1 MRIEAKEGFTFNLRS
16 YRTLKKMNKQKF
28 IDQISITLFNGRLS
42 QSQVDGIN
50 FKLNAFEKAGIRDNR
65 WKAYML
71 ATSYHETAKTMQPIE
86 EYGKGK
92 GRTYGQKIMYCGKP
106 YTHPDKIYYGR
117 GDVQLTW
124 YENYE
129 LMGKLLNI
137 PLLEQPELALDPEI
151 SARIMIE
158 GMTKGKSNRGDFT
171 GVSLETYF
179 NSTKS
184 DPINA
189 RRIIN
194 GLDQAQKIAG
204 YYYKFLDAMT

>member
-1 MRIEAKEGFTFNLRS
+1 MIKFLNNIEQS
-16 YRTLKKMNKQKF
+16 
-28 IDQISITLFNGRLS
+28 LFNGRLTHS
-42 QSQVDGIN
+42 QRSGIE
-50 FKLNAFEKAGIRDNR
+50 FKLIAFKKYGVTDIRHQ
-65 WKAYML
+65 AYML

-92 GRTYGQKIMYCGKP
+92 GRPYGQKIMYNGKP
-106 YTHPDKIYYGR
+106 YKFPDKIYYGR

-124 YENYE
+124 YENYK

-137 PLLEQPELALDPEI
+137 PLLEQPELALNPEI

-158 GMTKGKSNRGDFT
+158 GMTKGRSNRGDFT

-204 YYYKFLDAMT
+204 YYYKFLEALQ

>member
-1 MRIEAKEGFTFNLRS
+1 MNRTIFFNEIRS
-16 YRTLKKMNKQKF
+16 
-28 IDQISITLFNGRLS
+28 SLFGGRLT

-50 FKLNAFEKAGIRDNR
+50 FKLDAWEQSGLNDPR
-65 WKAYML
+65 WLAYML
-71 ATSYHETAKTMQPIE
+71 ATVFHETDRTMQPIE
-86 EYGKGK
+86 EYGRGRGK
-92 GRTYGQKIMYCGKP
+92 PYGQKIRHDRKP

-129 LMGKLLNI
+129 LMGRLLGI
-137 PLLEQPELALDPEI
+137 PLLEQPELALNPEI
-151 SARIMIE
+151 SAKIMIE

-179 NSTKS
+179 NSHRD

-194 GLDQAQKIAG
+194 GLDQAQKIAVH
-204 YYYKFLDAMT
+204 YYKFLEALKKAS

>member
-1 MRIEAKEGFTFNLRS
+1 MNSTAFFN
-16 YRTLKKMNKQKF
+16 
-28 IDQISITLFNGRLS
+28 SIKASLFNGRLN
-42 QSQVDGIN
+42 QAQVNGIN
-50 FKLNAFEKAGIRDNR
+50 FKLDAFNQSGIRDNR

-92 GRTYGQKIMYCGKP
+92 GRPYGQKIMYSGKP

-124 YENYE
+124 YENYK

-137 PLLEQPELALDPEI
+137 PLLEQPELALNPEI

-158 GMTKGKSNRGDFT
+158 GMTKGRSNRGDFT

-179 NSTKS
+179 NASKT
-184 DPINA
+184 DPVNA

-194 GLDQAQKIAG
+194 GLDKAELIAG
-204 YYYKFLDAMT
+204 YYYKFLEAMKI

>member
-1 MRIEAKEGFTFNLRS
+1 
-16 YRTLKKMNKQKF
+16 MNYNVF
-28 IDQISITLFNGRLS
+28 YNSIRASLFNGRLTS
-42 QSQVDGIN
+42 RQVEGIN
-50 FKLNAFEKAGIRDNR
+50 FKLDAFDKAGITDNR

-92 GRTYGQKIMYCGKP
+92 GRPYGQKIMYNGKP
-106 YTHPDKIYYGR
+106 YTYPDKIYYGR

-124 YENYE
+124 YENYQ
-129 LMGKLLNI
+129 LMGKLLGI
-137 PLLEQPELALDPEI
+137 PLLEQPELALTPEI

-179 NSTKS
+179 NSVKN

-194 GLDQAQKIAG
+194 GRDKAELIAT
-204 YYYKFLDAMT
+204 YYYKFLEALKA